1 MVPLIQIFDR
11 TVSIYMI
18 VSLIGVLI
26 CLWTAF
32 RLAKNNGMD
41 EIEMLFMSLFAFAAV
56 VIGGA
61 LMYGI
66 TQFDSMVLF
75 FRNLFT
81 MNFASFDDFLT
92 QAKTVFG
99 GSVFY
104 GGMIGAIV
112 TIKLYCKKKKLSS
125 SYLDVAAICF
135 PLFHF
140 FGRIGCFLGGCC
152 YGIESK
158 FGVVYH
164 YSVAPG
170 ANGVSRFPV
179 QLLEAVFNLGLALTF
194 YALFRKKKLQGN
206 LIHVYFYAYPVFR
219 FADEFLRADA
229 YRGFL
234 WGLSTSQWIS
244 IFLLIANTASLLWK
258 QKKQRG
264 RNLTFENS

>member
-1 MVPLIQIFDR
+1 MVPLIQFFNR
-11 TVSIYMI
+11 TISIYMI
-18 VSLIGVLI
+18 VSLIGVLV
-26 CLWTAF
+26 CLWTAVW
-32 RLAKNNGMD
+32 LAKNNGMD
-41 EIEMLFMSLFAFAAV
+41 EIETLFMSLFAFGAV

-75 FRNLFT
+75 FKNLFT
-81 MNFASFDDFLT
+81 LRFASFDDFLT
-92 QAKTVFG
+92 QAQTVFG

-104 GGMIGAIV
+104 GGLIGAIV
-112 TIKLYCKKKKLSS
+112 TIKLYCKKKKLGSG
-125 SYLDVAAICF
+125 YLDIAAICF

-164 YSVAPG
+164 YSLAPG

-179 QLLEAVFNLGLALTF
+179 QLIEAVFNLGLALTF
-194 YALFRKKKLQGN
+194 YFMFRKKKLQGK
-206 LIHVYFYAYPVFR
+206 LIHVYFYAYPIFR

-244 IFLLIANTASLLWK
+244 VFLLIANTVTLLWEHGK
-258 QKKQRG
+258 RKNRAG
-264 RNLTFENS
+264 NEVI